1 MSDTPD
7 MSENG
12 NTQNLFDFD
21 RSKGNF
27 SFPERHKF
35 DAGYGLTEATIDY
48 ICDVKEDPE
57 WVRQFRKN
65 ALAVF
70 ESKPM
75 PTHWASPDIKKIDF
89 SQIRYYLSDGER
101 PKRSWDDVPEDVKR
115 TFERLGVPEQERQ
128 FLAGV
133 EAQYDSESAYSN
145 MKEELRSQGVI
156 FVNSTEGLKHHE
168 DVFRPWFGKVIPTGD
183 NKFSALNSAV
193 FSGGSFIY
201 VPKGVKLKHP
211 LQAYFRI
218 NSENFGQFERTLIIA
233 DEGAELMYMEGCT
246 APPVLKLPPSTPP
259 LWNWSRS
266 RARKFSTSPC
276 KTGPPIVFNM
286 VTKRGL
292 AMEDAE
298 IRWIDCNIGS
308 GLTMKYPA
316 VVLKGRRARGGSH
329 LHRSGKHGPAS
340 RYGSQN
346 DPCGGRHY
354 VQHRFQIHQHRRRA
368 RQLPG
373 PGNHGQRA

>member
-48 ICDVKEDPE
+48 ICDVKDDPE

-145 MKEELRSQGVI
+145 MKEELRRQGVI
-156 FVNSTEGLKHHE
+156 FVNSTEGLKYHE

-183 NKFSALNSAV
+183 NKILC
-193 FSGGSFIY
+193 
-201 VPKGVKLKHP
+201 
-211 LQAYFRI
+211 
-218 NSENFGQFERTLIIA
+218 SEQRSIFWRFLHLRTQ
-233 DEGAELMYMEGCT
+233 
-246 APPVLKLPPSTPP
+246 
-259 LWNWSRS
+259 
-266 RARKFSTSPC
+266 
-276 KTGPPIVFNM
+276 
-286 VTKRGL
+286 RG
-292 AMEDAE
+292 
-298 IRWIDCNIGS
+298 
-308 GLTMKYPA
+308 
-316 VVLKGRRARGGSH
+316 
-329 LHRSGKHGPAS
+329 
-340 RYGSQN
+340 
-346 DPCGGRHY
+346 
-354 VQHRFQIHQHRRRA
+354 
-368 RQLPG
+368 
-373 PGNHGQRA
+373 

>member
-246 APPVLKLPPSTPP
+246 APQFETSTLHSAVVELVALKGAKIQYVTVQ
-259 LWNWSRS
+259 NWSS
-266 RARKFSTSPC
+266 N
-276 KTGPPIVFNM
+276 VFNM

-292 AMEDAE
+292 GRCGNPLDRLQHWFRSHHE
-298 IRWIDCNIGS
+298 IPGCGAQRQ
-308 GLTMKYPA
+308 A
-316 VVLKGRRARGGSH
+316 RAGGSH